1 LENDAQITMFD
12 ETGQEKIY
20 TMLCTKKIDNNI
32 YMLVETEDSENPE
45 AMEILFFKGVEEDA
59 NNKDMFLEQLN
70 LHENNVN
77 EVLSVFEDEIAE
89 LGIEI
94 Q

>member
-1 LENDAQITMFD
+1 MENDAQITMFD